1 MSKRA
6 DNEGTVYF
14 DNNLNRY
21 VGQFRYTEIG
31 TGLRKRKKLY
41 GQTKK
46 EVLAAGQKFMR
57 ENEEKLQQQGAITT
71 ASFVHNWLQSV
82 VKPAVRVKT
91 FDRYDCTLRRQ
102 IQPHIGHIPLQHL
115 SRQNL
120 QDFLNTLKNKGST
133 EGKPLSARTVNAT
146 RRLLKTALDMAVAD
160 GMITT
165 NPVDLTK
172 PFKVE
177 HTEMQIF
184 TPEEYSRLL
193 SAAKGYS
200 RNAYLVIRI
209 AFATGFRIGEIFG
222 LEYNAVDP
230 INATLTVR
238 QTVISTN
245 NGKRLQP
252 MAKNANSIRTIKVD
266 DDIINELQK
275 YKEEHF
281 SRKQLLKNKYEQKHD
296 FIIESEFGD
305 FCDPSYF
312 TDKIF
317 KKKLL
322 PAAGLPSTFR
332 MHDCRHTHA
341 TWLISRGVNIKAVSQ
356 RLGHKSIRTT
366 LDIYSHVT
374 ASMQDEAVEALKD
387 VL

>member
-6 DNEGTVYF
+6 DNEGTVYL
-14 DNNLNRY
+14 DQKLNKY
-21 VGQFRYTEIG
+21 VGQFRYTELV

-41 GQTKK
+41 GKTKK
-46 EVLAAGQKFMR
+46 EVLEAGKKFMR
-57 ENEEKLQQQGAITT
+57 EQEKLLERQRAITT
-71 ASFVHNWLQSV
+71 ASYVQKWLSTV

-91 FDRYDCTLRRQ
+91 YDRYECAFRRH
-102 IQPHIGHIPLQHL
+102 INPNIGHIPLEHL

-120 QDFLNTLKNKGST
+120 QAFLNKLKNNGSMD
-133 EGKPLSARTVNAT
+133 GKPLSSRTVNAT

-160 GMITT
+160 GLITT

-193 SAAKGYS
+193 RASKAYS
-200 RNAYLVIRI
+200 RNAYLIIRI

-222 LEYNAVDP
+222 LEYNAVDSVNST
-230 INATLTVR
+230 ITVK

-252 MAKNANSIRTIKVD
+252 MAKNVNSIRTIKVD
-266 DDIINELQK
+266 YDLINELQK
-275 YKEEHF
+275 YKDEHS
-281 SRKQLLKNKYEQKHD
+281 SRKQLLKNKYEQEHD

-374 ASMQDEAVEALKD
+374 TSMQDEAVEALKD